1 MVWLKDKIALAS
13 EGPTA
18 QRHPTCTIFR
28 TKSNRYFS
36 LYYLKSRTMHKKKI
50 MGSIDQKGFSE
61 TRAIAYTLLYI

>member
-1 MVWLKDKIALAS
+1 LKDKIALAS

-36 LYYLKSRTMHKKKI
+36 LYYLKSRTMHKKK
-50 MGSIDQKGFSE
+50 SWDRLTKKAFQKLE
-61 TRAIAYTLLYI
+61 L